1 MKEKLSAQMERM
13 KTEMAQEIERY
24 YGELS
29 QGSEDPTC
37 KINDFER
44 MMVKHRKRTDEIL
57 LRAANEALSNVE
69 EAEGKKCPKCKEKL
83 RRIRKGQAI
92 GIKTLCG
99 EVEIKRDYYYCRHCG
114 YGETPLDARL
124 GIDEMKHGLTDEM
137 RVEAAFY
144 GQNQSSFDAA
154 QKMVKKIYGMG
165 ISGET
170 IRQITEEIGRAVFE
184 VDAEKARETL
194 ENMDKINMADD
205 NDKQEK
211 TLYVMTDGAAV
222 NTRVEDENGSTWR
235 ENKTVIAFTDRD
247 MIKRKDG
254 SHIIVQKE
262 YSALIGSAEEFK
274 GFVLNT
280 ALKSGYG
287 QIKEVVVIAD
297 GAAWIRNM
305 CGEIFPEA
313 TQILDLYHL
322 KENIYTY
329 AKERFNQDEKK
340 YAPWAERVTFLIEN
354 GETDRAL
361 DEIPEDAGGQLKSV
375 NLKTYLKN
383 NRDKINYPE
392 YRKRG
397 WFVGSGAIESA
408 NKTIV
413 QRRLKQAGMR
423 WSVSGAQALLSLRC
437 KVESEL
443 WDSEVHDLVCA

>member
-1 MKEKLSAQMERM
+1 MKRLAVLK
-13 KTEMAQEIERY
+13 K
-24 YGELS
+24 
-29 QGSEDPTC
+29 
-37 KINDFER
+37 
-44 MMVKHRKRTDEIL
+44 RK
-57 LRAANEALSNVE
+57 
-69 EAEGKKCPKCKEKL
+69 GKKCPECNGTL
-83 RRIRKGQAI
+83 RRIKTGQPI

-114 YGETPLDARL
+114 YGELPLDARL
-124 GIDEMKHGLTDEM
+124 GIDETKHGLTDEM
-137 RVEAAFY
+137 RVETAFY

-154 QKMVKKIYGMG
+154 QKMIEKIYGME

-170 IRQITEEIGRAVFE
+170 IRQISEEIGQTVFE
-184 VDAEKARETL
+184 VDAKRAGEAWR
-194 ENMDKINMADD
+194 NMDKINMADD
-205 NDKQEK
+205 RDKQDK
-211 TLYVMTDGAAV
+211 TLYVMMDGAAV

-254 SHIIVQKE
+254 SHIIVRKE
-262 YSALIGSAEEFK
+262 YSALIGSAEEFR

-287 QIKEVVVIAD
+287 QVKEVVVIAD
-297 GAAWIRNM
+297 GAAWIRNL
-305 CGEIFPEA
+305 CDEIFPEA

-340 YAPWAERVTFLIEN
+340 YVPWAEKLASLIED
-354 GETDRAL
+354 GEIDKAL
-361 DEIPEDAGGQLKSV
+361 SEIPEDDNGRLKAV
-375 NLKTYLKN
+375 NLRTYIQN
-383 NRDKINYPE
+383 NKDKINYPE

-408 NKTIV
+408 NKIIV

-437 KVESEL
+437 KVESDL
-443 WDSEVHDLVCA
+443 WDREVHDLLCA

>member
-1 MKEKLSAQMERM
+1 M
-13 KTEMAQEIERY
+13 
-24 YGELS
+24 
-29 QGSEDPTC
+29 
-37 KINDFER
+37 
-44 MMVKHRKRTDEIL
+44 
-57 LRAANEALSNVE
+57 
-69 EAEGKKCPKCKEKL
+69 
-83 RRIRKGQAI
+83 RRIKTGQAI

-99 EVEIKRDYYYCRHCG
+99 ELEIKRDYYYCRRCR
-114 YGETPLDARL
+114 YGELPLDARL
-124 GIDEMKHGLTDEM
+124 GIDKTRHGLTDEM
-137 RVEAAFY
+137 RVETAFY
-144 GQNQSSFDAA
+144 GQNQSSFEAA
-154 QKMVKKIYGMG
+154 QKMIKKIYGME
-165 ISGET
+165 INSET
-170 IRQITEEIGRAVFE
+170 IRQVTEEIGRAVFE
-184 VDAEKARETL
+184 VDAKKARETI
-194 ENMDKINMADD
+194 ENMDRINMADD
-205 NDKQEK
+205 SDKQEK
-211 TLYVMTDGAAV
+211 TLYLMTDGAAV

-235 ENKTVIAFTDRD
+235 ENKTVIAFTNRD

-254 SHIIVQKE
+254 SHIIVRKE

-329 AKERFNQDEKK
+329 AKGRFNQDEKR
-340 YAPWAERVTFLIEN
+340 YVPWAERLASLIEN

-361 DEIPEDAGGQLKSV
+361 DEIPEDDSGQPKTV
-375 NLKTYLKN
+375 NLKTYIKN
-383 NRDKINYPE
+383 NRDKINYSE
-392 YRKRG
+392 YKKRG

-423 WSVSGAQALLSLRC
+423 WSVSGAQALLTLRC
-437 KVESEL
+437 KDESGL
-443 WDSEVHDLVCA
+443 WDREVHALVCA

>member
-1 MKEKLSAQMERM
+1 MNEKLTAQMERV
-13 KTEMAQEIERY
+13 KAEMVQEIERY
-24 YGELS
+24 YGDLS
-29 QGSEDPTC
+29 QGYGDSTC
-37 KINDFER
+37 KISGFER
-44 MMVKHRKRTDEIL
+44 MMVNHQKRSEEIIL
-57 LRAANEALSNVE
+57 KATSEALSSVE
-69 EAEGKKCPKCKEKL
+69 EAEAKKCPECGGKL
-83 RRIRKGQAI
+83 GRLKVGQAI

-99 EVEIKRDYYYCRHCG
+99 EIEIKRDYYYCRHCG
-114 YGETPLDARL
+114 YGEMPLDARL
-124 GIDEMKHGLTDEM
+124 GIDEAKYGLTDEM

-154 QKMVKKIYGMG
+154 EKMIEKIYGMK

-170 IRQITEEIGRAVFE
+170 IRQVTEEIGQVVFE
-184 VDAEKARETL
+184 ADAKSAQEILK
-194 ENMDKINMADD
+194 NMDKINMADD
-205 NDKQEK
+205 SDKQAN
-211 TLYVMTDGAAV
+211 TLYIMTDGAAV

-235 ENKTVIAFTDRD
+235 ENKTVIVFTDKN
-247 MIKRKDG
+247 MINRKDG
-254 SHIIVQKE
+254 SHIITKKE

-280 ALKSGYG
+280 ALKAGYG

-322 KENIYTY
+322 KENVYTY
-329 AKERFNQDEKK
+329 AKERFNQDEKQ
-340 YAPWAERVTFLIEN
+340 YVPCAERLIFLIEN
-354 GETDRAL
+354 GEIDRAL
-361 DEIPEDAGGQLKSV
+361 DEIPEDDRGQPKIV

-423 WSVSGAQALLSLRC
+423 WIVAGAQALLSLRC
-437 KVESEL
+437 KVESGL
-443 WDSEVHDLVCA
+443 WDREVHDRICT